1 MKNYLNILNNYII
14 ENIGKNL
21 NKVQTYYLFKVTNNN
36 ELINRYFYD
45 IRGLNNCG
53 VCGIDLEIIKNIF
66 SVIYFE
72 KGFHKI
78 CSTNCSNQ
86 VCDYGV

>member
-36 ELINRYFYD
+36 ELTNRYFYD
-45 IRGLNNCG
+45 INGLNNCG
-53 VCGIDLEIIKNIF
+53 VCGIDLEINENIF
-66 SVIYFE
+66 SAIFFE
-72 KGFHKI
+72 KSFHKI
-78 CSTNCSNQ
+78 CSPKCRNK